1 MILPHLPNESR
12 VWFFGASRI
21 LLPAEIDVLNEQLN
35 TLVSNWK
42 SHGASLS
49 AGFEILHESIL
60 IVAIDQSVESPSGCS
75 IDKIFGLLKDQQI
88 DFFQRSLVWRPY
100 CNTTEILTL
109 AEFKTAFDKE
119 ELFDDTLVV
128 NSLVENLHQARE
140 NLYIPF
146 SKHWAYKKINT
157 HG

>member
-1 MILPHLPNESR
+1 MIIPNLPNESR

-21 LLPAEIDVLNEQLN
+21 LLLEEVEALTEQLN
-35 TLVSNWK
+35 TLVSSWK

-75 IDKIFGLLKDQQI
+75 IDKIFGLLKNQPI
-88 DFFQRSLVWRPY
+88 DFFQRSLIWRPY
-100 CNTTEILTL
+100 CNTTEILTVEKYKNL
-109 AEFKTAFDKE
+109 YTKG

-128 NSLVENLHQARE
+128 NSLVDNLHQARE

-146 SKHWAYKKINT
+146 SEHWAYKKIN
-157 HG
+157 